1 MHVLIAEDDPVSR
14 HLLKATLSKWGY
26 EVLVAED
33 GQQAWDVLQS
43 GDSPN
48 LVILDWMMP
57 NLDGLELCRRVR
69 DDDQGQYIYI
79 ILLTAKGTR
88 ENLVEGME
96 AGADDYIVKPF
107 DSEELKVRLRSA
119 RRILELEAK
128 LLSTQSE
135 LRRQAS
141 HDALTGLRNR
151 GAILEEFERELV
163 RARREQRPIGIGLV
177 DVDKFKTIN
186 DTHGHSAGDMAL
198 IEVCNRM
205 SHSLRPYDIVGR
217 YGGDEFLIV
226 LPGCDVETA
235 GEMGER
241 LRESVNRGDL
251 SIGDVSFPVSIS
263 IGVASI
269 RPDDDV
275 DVKDAIHRAD
285 QVMFEAKSSGRN
297 RAVAVG

>member
-251 SIGDVSFPVSIS
+251 SIGEVSFPVSIS

-285 QVMFEAKSSGRN
+285 QVMFEAKTSGRN

>member
-1 MHVLIAEDDPVSR
+1 VHVLIAEDDPVSR

-251 SIGDVSFPVSIS
+251 SIGEVSFPVSIS

-285 QVMFEAKSSGRN
+285 QVMFEAKTSGRN